1 MGLWFGRAMQAARTK
16 TMDVRDDL
24 IRETVAGKTFVDVGG
39 LWGTINE
46 KVSVAAA
53 AGAGSVAMIDITP
66 LENELW
72 TLLDERLASL
82 GVSDYERIS
91 ADIEKLGKLDD
102 RPLFDVVH
110 CSGVLY
116 HHPEPLQLIRSLRKI
131 TRRHLILTS
140 AITQERVENDLGV
153 FQIPASGVLFVP
165 ALPESE
171 RKILA
176 KYWTE
181 HAGASAW
188 GITERVTW
196 NLEDFAPWW
205 HLPTAHSMAAMAEVC
220 GLKLISSHP
229 IWNGDAQ
236 TLLLEVV

>member
-1 MGLWFGRAMQAARTK
+1 MMFWRRSAKRPNLK
-16 TMDVRDDL
+16 TMDNRDEL
-24 IRETVAGKTFVDVGG
+24 IGKFAAGKTFADVGG

-46 KVSVAAA
+46 KVSVASA
-53 AGAGSVAMIDITP
+53 AGASSVAMIDITA
-66 LENELW
+66 LDNELW
-72 TLLDERLASL
+72 TRLHERLASL
-82 GVSDYERIS
+82 GVANYERIS
-91 ADIEKLGKLDD
+91 EDVEKLGKRED
-102 RPLFDVVH
+102 RPTFDVVH

-153 FQIPASGVLFVP
+153 FQIAASVVLFVP
-165 ALPESE
+165 ALPENE
-171 RKILA
+171 RQILA

-181 HAGASAW
+181 HAGAVAY
-188 GITERVTW
+188 GITERVQW
-196 NLEDFAPWW
+196 NLEDFGPWW
-205 HLPTAHSMAAMAEVC
+205 YLPTAHSMAAMAEVC